1 MIRRYMDIR
10 EWPHSSP
17 GADMTDD
24 SPLVLVVEDERDL
37 AELYTTWLAES
48 YRTRAVNDGYTAL
61 DELDDEVRVV
71 LLDRRMPDFSG
82 DEVLDAIRDRGLD
95 CRVTMVTAVEPDID
109 VIDMGFDD
117 YLVKPVSREELTGT
131 VSNLLARDAYDEGV
145 RRLFSLAS
153 KKALLES
160 ESPNLTPEDSEKYQ
174 QLLDDIEE
182 LRGDLDDTLAQL
194 GESDDLKRIY
204 QDIGRDADEE

>member
-1 MIRRYMDIR
+1 
-10 EWPHSSP
+10 
-17 GADMTDD
+17 MTDD

-37 AELYTTWLAES
+37 AELYATWLGES
-48 YRTRAVNDGYTAL
+48 YCVRSVNDGRTAL

-82 DEVLDAIRDRGLD
+82 DEVLDAIRDRDLD
-95 CRVTMVTAVEPDID
+95 CRVAMVTAVEPDVD

-117 YLVKPVSREELTGT
+117 YLVKPVSREDLTGT
-131 VSNLLARDAYDEGV
+131 VANLLARDAYDEGV

-160 ESPNLTPEDSEKYQ
+160 ESPASTLDDSEKYQ

-182 LRGDLDDTLAQL
+182 LRTELDDKLERFA
-194 GESDDLKRIY
+194 EMDDMARVY
-204 QDIGRDADEE
+204 QDIDRDSDAEE